1 MFQVVKHPES
11 RARVYAQLA
20 EVLPHLFR
28 RLIVA
33 MPDQVDGL
41 ARVTAEQFAV
51 LSLLRDRGP
60 LSMSELAIA
69 RKVALNTA
77 TTLVDRLVA
86 ATLVERSGHP
96 GDRRIVKVDVTLKGR
111 ALVERLRAARRD
123 AARRLL
129 DELSDDEV
137 DRVVAAMPALGRL
150 AGLPASTASQP

>member
-1 MFQVVKHPES
+1 MVKYRES
-11 RARVYAQLA
+11 RARVYVQLA

-28 RLIVA
+28 RLVVA

-51 LSLLRDRGP
+51 LSLLRNRGP

-77 TTLVDRLVA
+77 TSLVDRLVA
-86 ATLVERSGHP
+86 AALVERSGHP

-111 ALVERLRAARRD
+111 AFVERQRAARHD
-123 AARRLL
+123 AVRRLL
-129 DELSDDEV
+129 DDLSDDEV
-137 DRVVAAMPALGRL
+137 DRVLAAMPALGRL
-150 AGLPASTASQP
+150 AGLPASATS

>member
-1 MFQVVKHPES
+1 MVKYRKS
-11 RARVYAQLA
+11 RARVYVQLA

-28 RLIVA
+28 RLVVA

-77 TTLVDRLVA
+77 TSLVDRLVA
-86 ATLVERSGHP
+86 AALVERSGHP

-111 ALVERLRAARRD
+111 AFVERLRAARHD
-123 AARRLL
+123 AVRRLL
-129 DELSDDEV
+129 DDLSDDEV
-137 DRVVAAMPALGRL
+137 DRVLAAMPALGRL
-150 AGLPASTASQP
+150 AGLPASATS

>member
-1 MFQVVKHPES
+1 MVKYRES
-11 RARVYAQLA
+11 RARVYVQLA

-28 RLIVA
+28 RLVVA

-77 TTLVDRLVA
+77 TSLVDRLVA
-86 ATLVERSGHP
+86 AALVERSGHP

-111 ALVERLRAARRD
+111 AFVERLRAARHD
-123 AARRLL
+123 AVRRLL
-129 DELSDDEV
+129 DDLSDDEV
-137 DRVVAAMPALGRL
+137 DRVLAAMPALGRL
-150 AGLPASTASQP
+150 AGLPPSATS

>member
-1 MFQVVKHPES
+1 MVKYRES
-11 RARVYAQLA
+11 RARVYVQLA

-41 ARVTAEQFAV
+41 ARVTTEQFAV
-51 LSLLRDRGP
+51 LILLRERGP
-60 LSMSELAIA
+60 ISMSELAIA

-77 TTLVDRLVA
+77 TSLVDRLVA
-86 ATLVERSGHP
+86 ARLVERSGHP

-111 ALVERLRAARRD
+111 AFVERLRAARHD

-129 DELSDDEV
+129 EDLSDDEV
-137 DRVVAAMPALGRL
+137 DRILAAMPALGRL
-150 AGLPASTASQP
+150 AGLPGSATP